1 MSRILRRPMFR
12 GGPVDSRGSGIT
24 SGLDKPKRGLVDEP
38 GGYAGISMSGLKNYA
53 DIFGGSGSGSTS
65 GGQIT
70 NKARSSI
77 NNRNPFKMSGYT
89 PRQFAPSSFRDELR
103 ALSIPGLKTIGLT
116 GSPFAAVG
124 GLAYLNRPK
133 NLEALQIMKDEPSST
148 FDETGAFEFDDYTKR
163 LIEAEKGDSEKISF
177 TDALFMD
184 PETKTY
190 PKIFGRTEDRD
201 KQQEIEKKIDKAED
215 ARIDVLKAL
224 TADEA
229 YEVAEKKP
237 GKEIEIKSKVKDK
250 DTEEST
256 ELTVKDYIKM
266 LGGDKARRRD
276 TSDLL
281 AQASAAFLGTGS
293 VREGL
298 SEFMNKVAASGPGR
312 LEKIEQAAA
321 TLDIKDKISSK
332 RAAEQLKNLLGTK
345 DYEAMLRLRMSDPS
359 LQSFETNLVDTAK
372 SLGKSYKNL
381 GVIGNTINKKYGS
394 GSFGGEVS
402 DDTDYVEGK
411 YYIQDTGDGEK
422 IVFKI
427 VEGKAQEV
435 HRII

>member
-24 SGLDKPKRGLVDEP
+24 SGLDKPKRGLVNEP
-38 GGYAGISMSGLKNYA
+38 GGYAGEKSGMDFLRNALLGPRFLDSNFQSPMKFKPGTGFGFMTPERQSPGLIKIGEGISE
-53 DIFGGSGSGSTS
+53 
-65 GGQIT
+65 
-70 NKARSSI
+70 
-77 NNRNPFKMSGYT
+77 RNPRFDTLGI
-89 PRQFAPSSFRDELR
+89 DELSKPVTYG
-103 ALSIPGLKTIGLT
+103 ASQEADMKKSDLEMGEGDVDLSEEDKKGLNEFYESIGVKEKVEDYEGGKPDVEKTDKIIDLSNTEGT
-116 GSPFAAVG
+116 GG
-124 GLAYLNRPK
+124 N
-133 NLEALQIMKDEPSST
+133 E
-148 FDETGAFEFDDYTKR
+148 
-163 LIEAEKGDSEKISF
+163 
-177 TDALFMD
+177 
-184 PETKTY
+184 
-190 PKIFGRTEDRD
+190 
-201 KQQEIEKKIDKAED
+201 
-215 ARIDVLKAL
+215 
-224 TADEA
+224 
-229 YEVAEKKP
+229 
-237 GKEIEIKSKVKDK
+237 
-250 DTEEST
+250 EEST

-281 AQASAAFLGTGS
+281 AKASAAFLGTGD
-293 VREGL
+293 VKEGF
-298 SEFMNKVAASGPGR
+298 SEFMNQVAASGPGR

-321 TLDIKDKISSK
+321 TLDIKDKIASK

-394 GSFGGEVS
+394 GSFGGEVG
-402 DDTDYVEGK
+402 DDVNYVEGK
-411 YYIQDTGDGEK
+411 FYIQDTGTGEK

-427 VEGKAQEV
+427 IKGKAEEV

>member
-24 SGLDKPKRGLVDEP
+24 SGLDKPKRGLVNEP
-38 GGYAGISMSGLKNYA
+38 GGYAGEKSGMDFLRNALLGPRFLDPNFQSPMKFKPGTGFGFMTPERQSPGLIKIGESISE
-53 DIFGGSGSGSTS
+53 
-65 GGQIT
+65 
-70 NKARSSI
+70 
-77 NNRNPFKMSGYT
+77 RNPRLDTLGI
-89 PRQFAPSSFRDELR
+89 DELSKPVTYG
-103 ALSIPGLKTIGLT
+103 ASQEADMKKSDLEMGEGDVDLSEEDKKGLNEFYESIG
-116 GSPFAAVG
+116 VKEKVEDYKG
-124 GLAYLNRPK
+124 G
-133 NLEALQIMKDEPSST
+133 EP
-148 FDETGAFEFDDYTKR
+148 
-163 LIEAEKGDSEKISF
+163 
-177 TDALFMD
+177 
-184 PETKTY
+184 
-190 PKIFGRTEDRD
+190 D
-201 KQQEIEKKIDKAED
+201 KIEKTDKIIDLSNTEGTDGDK
-215 ARIDVLKAL
+215 
-224 TADEA
+224 
-229 YEVAEKKP
+229 
-237 GKEIEIKSKVKDK
+237 
-250 DTEEST
+250 EEST
-256 ELTVKDYIKM
+256 ELTVKDYVKM

-321 TLDIKDKISSK
+321 SLDIKDKIASK

-372 SLGKSYKNL
+372 SLGKSYKNI

-402 DDTDYVEGK
+402 DDTNYVEGK
-411 YYIQDTGDGEK
+411 YYIQDTGTGEK

-427 VEGKAQEV
+427 IEGEAKEV

>member
-1 MSRILRRPMFR
+1 
-12 GGPVDSRGSGIT
+12 
-24 SGLDKPKRGLVDEP
+24 
-38 GGYAGISMSGLKNYA
+38 
-53 DIFGGSGSGSTS
+53 
-65 GGQIT
+65 
-70 NKARSSI
+70 
-77 NNRNPFKMSGYT
+77 
-89 PRQFAPSSFRDELR
+89 
-103 ALSIPGLKTIGLT
+103 
-116 GSPFAAVG
+116 
-124 GLAYLNRPK
+124 
-133 NLEALQIMKDEPSST
+133 MKDEPSST
-148 FDETGAFEFDDYTKR
+148 FDETGAFEFDDYTKK

-237 GKEIEIKSKVKDK
+237 GKEIEIKPKVKDK

-321 TLDIKDKISSK
+321 TLDIKDKIASK

-402 DDTDYVEGK
+402 DDTNYVEGK
-411 YYIQDTGDGEK
+411 YYIQDTGGGEK

>member
-24 SGLDKPKRGLVDEP
+24 SGLDKPKRGLVNEP
-38 GGYAGISMSGLKNYA
+38 GGYAGEKSGMDFLRNALLGERFTNPNYVSPMKFKSGTGFGFMTPERQSPGLIKIGEGISE
-53 DIFGGSGSGSTS
+53 
-65 GGQIT
+65 
-70 NKARSSI
+70 
-77 NNRNPFKMSGYT
+77 RNPRFDTLGI
-89 PRQFAPSSFRDELR
+89 DELSKPVTYG
-103 ALSIPGLKTIGLT
+103 ASQEADMKKSDLEMGEGDVDLSEEDKKGLNEFYESIG
-116 GSPFAAVG
+116 VKEKVEDYKG
-124 GLAYLNRPK
+124 G
-133 NLEALQIMKDEPSST
+133 EP
-148 FDETGAFEFDDYTKR
+148 
-163 LIEAEKGDSEKISF
+163 
-177 TDALFMD
+177 
-184 PETKTY
+184 
-190 PKIFGRTEDRD
+190 D
-201 KQQEIEKKIDKAED
+201 KIEKTDKI
-215 ARIDVLKAL
+215 IDLSN
-224 TADEA
+224 TEGTGGN
-229 YEVAEKKP
+229 E
-237 GKEIEIKSKVKDK
+237 
-250 DTEEST
+250 EEST

-321 TLDIKDKISSK
+321 SLDIKDKIASK
-332 RAAEQLKNLLGTK
+332 RADEQLKTLLGK
-345 DYEAMLRLRMSDPS
+345 ADYEAMLKLRMSDPS

-372 SLGKSYKNL
+372 SLGKSYKNI

-402 DDTDYVEGK
+402 DDTNYVEGK
-411 YYIQDTGDGEK
+411 YYIQDTGTGEK

-427 VEGKAQEV
+427 VEGKAEEV

>member
-24 SGLDKPKRGLVDEP
+24 SGLMDGGRVGMFEGGIPTSMMEELTGGANKVRSGSQIANAAKNRIYSKAIGPAITAFQKRFPLLASSTSAMSVP
-38 GGYAGISMSGLKNYA
+38 SLSTVSGLA
-53 DIFGGSGSGSTS
+53 
-65 GGQIT
+65 
-70 NKARSSI
+70 A
-77 NNRNPFKMSGYT
+77 P
-89 PRQFAPSSFRDELR
+89 FAPV
-103 ALSIPGLKTIGLT
+103 A
-116 GSPFAAVG
+116 

-148 FDETGAFEFDDYTKR
+148 FDETGAFEFDDYTKK

-237 GKEIEIKSKVKDK
+237 GKEIEIKPKVKDK

-321 TLDIKDKISSK
+321 TLDIKDKIASK

-411 YYIQDTGDGEK
+411 YYIQDTGGGEK

>member
-1 MSRILRRPMFR
+1 MTPERQSP
-12 GGPVDSRGSGIT
+12 
-24 SGLDKPKRGLVDEP
+24 GLIKIGE
-38 GGYAGISMSGLKNYA
+38 GISE
-53 DIFGGSGSGSTS
+53 
-65 GGQIT
+65 
-70 NKARSSI
+70 
-77 NNRNPFKMSGYT
+77 RNPRFDTLGI
-89 PRQFAPSSFRDELR
+89 DELSKPVTYG
-103 ALSIPGLKTIGLT
+103 ASQEADMKKSDLEMGEGDVDLSEEDKKGLNEFYESIG
-116 GSPFAAVG
+116 VKEKVEDYKG
-124 GLAYLNRPK
+124 G
-133 NLEALQIMKDEPSST
+133 EP
-148 FDETGAFEFDDYTKR
+148 
-163 LIEAEKGDSEKISF
+163 
-177 TDALFMD
+177 
-184 PETKTY
+184 
-190 PKIFGRTEDRD
+190 D
-201 KQQEIEKKIDKAED
+201 KIEKTDKI
-215 ARIDVLKAL
+215 IDLSN
-224 TADEA
+224 TEGTGGN
-229 YEVAEKKP
+229 E
-237 GKEIEIKSKVKDK
+237 
-250 DTEEST
+250 EEST

-321 TLDIKDKISSK
+321 SLDIKDKIASK

-372 SLGKSYKNL
+372 SLGKSYKNI

-402 DDTDYVEGK
+402 DDTNYVEGK
-411 YYIQDTGDGEK
+411 YYIQDTGTGEK

-427 VEGKAQEV
+427 VEGKAEEV

>member
-24 SGLDKPKRGLVDEP
+24 SGLDKPKRGLVNEP
-38 GGYAGISMSGLKNYA
+38 GGYAGEKSGMDFLRNALLGPRFLDPNFQSPMKFKPGTGFGFMTPERQSPGLIKIGEGMSE
-53 DIFGGSGSGSTS
+53 
-65 GGQIT
+65 
-70 NKARSSI
+70 
-77 NNRNPFKMSGYT
+77 RNPRLDTLGI
-89 PRQFAPSSFRDELR
+89 DELSKPVTYG
-103 ALSIPGLKTIGLT
+103 ASQEADMKKSDLEMGEGDVDLSEEDKKGLNEFYESIG
-116 GSPFAAVG
+116 VKEKVEDYKG
-124 GLAYLNRPK
+124 G
-133 NLEALQIMKDEPSST
+133 EP
-148 FDETGAFEFDDYTKR
+148 
-163 LIEAEKGDSEKISF
+163 
-177 TDALFMD
+177 
-184 PETKTY
+184 
-190 PKIFGRTEDRD
+190 D
-201 KQQEIEKKIDKAED
+201 KIEKTDKIIDLSNTEGTDGDK
-215 ARIDVLKAL
+215 
-224 TADEA
+224 
-229 YEVAEKKP
+229 
-237 GKEIEIKSKVKDK
+237 
-250 DTEEST
+250 EEST
-256 ELTVKDYIKM
+256 ELTVKDYVKM

-321 TLDIKDKISSK
+321 SLDIKDKIASK

-372 SLGKSYKNL
+372 SLGKSYKNI

-402 DDTDYVEGK
+402 DDTNYVEGK
-411 YYIQDTGDGEK
+411 YYIQDTGTGEK

-427 VEGKAQEV
+427 VEGKAEEV

>member
-24 SGLDKPKRGLVDEP
+24 SGLDKPKRGLVNEP
-38 GGYAGISMSGLKNYA
+38 GGYAGEKSGMDFLRNALLGERFTNPNYVSPMKFKPGTGFGFMTPERQSPGLIKIGEGISE
-53 DIFGGSGSGSTS
+53 
-65 GGQIT
+65 
-70 NKARSSI
+70 
-77 NNRNPFKMSGYT
+77 RNPRFDTLGI
-89 PRQFAPSSFRDELR
+89 DELSKPVTYG
-103 ALSIPGLKTIGLT
+103 ASQEADMKKSDLEMGEGDVDLSEEDKKGLNEFYESIGVKEKVEDYEGGKPDVEKTDKIIDLSKTEGT
-116 GSPFAAVG
+116 GG
-124 GLAYLNRPK
+124 N
-133 NLEALQIMKDEPSST
+133 E
-148 FDETGAFEFDDYTKR
+148 
-163 LIEAEKGDSEKISF
+163 
-177 TDALFMD
+177 
-184 PETKTY
+184 
-190 PKIFGRTEDRD
+190 
-201 KQQEIEKKIDKAED
+201 
-215 ARIDVLKAL
+215 
-224 TADEA
+224 
-229 YEVAEKKP
+229 
-237 GKEIEIKSKVKDK
+237 
-250 DTEEST
+250 EEST

-281 AQASAAFLGTGS
+281 AKASAAFLGTGS
-293 VREGL
+293 VKEGL
-298 SEFMNKVAASGPGR
+298 SEFMNQVAASGPGR

-321 TLDIKDKISSK
+321 TLDIKDKIASK

-372 SLGKSYKNL
+372 SLGKSYKNI

-402 DDTDYVEGK
+402 DDTNYVEGK
-411 YYIQDTGDGEK
+411 YYIQDTGTGEK

-427 VEGKAQEV
+427 VEGKAEEV

>member
-24 SGLDKPKRGLVDEP
+24 SGLDKPKRGLVNEP
-38 GGYAGISMSGLKNYA
+38 GGYAGEKSGMDFLKNALNKYVLGERFTNPNY
-53 DIFGGSGSGSTS
+53 ISPMKFQSGTGFGFMSPKNQAPGLINIG
-65 GGQIT
+65 
-70 NKARSSI
+70 KAISD
-77 NNRNPFKMSGYT
+77 KT
-89 PRQFAPSSFRDELR
+89 PRMDELGIDE
-103 ALSIPGLKTIGLT
+103 LSKPVTYGASQEADMKKSDLEMGEGDVDLSEEDKKGLNEFYESIG
-116 GSPFAAVG
+116 VKEKVEDYKG
-124 GLAYLNRPK
+124 G
-133 NLEALQIMKDEPSST
+133 EP
-148 FDETGAFEFDDYTKR
+148 
-163 LIEAEKGDSEKISF
+163 
-177 TDALFMD
+177 
-184 PETKTY
+184 
-190 PKIFGRTEDRD
+190 D
-201 KQQEIEKKIDKAED
+201 KIEKTDKIIDLSNTEGTGGDK
-215 ARIDVLKAL
+215 
-224 TADEA
+224 
-229 YEVAEKKP
+229 
-237 GKEIEIKSKVKDK
+237 
-250 DTEEST
+250 EEST
-256 ELTVKDYIKM
+256 ELTVKDYVKM

-321 TLDIKDKISSK
+321 SLDIKDKIASK
-332 RAAEQLKNLLGTK
+332 RAEEQLKMLLGK
-345 DYEAMLRLRMSDPS
+345 ADYEAMLKLRMSDPS

-372 SLGKSYKNL
+372 SLGKSYKNI

-402 DDTDYVEGK
+402 DDTNYVEGK
-411 YYIQDTGDGEK
+411 YYIQDTGTGEK

-427 VEGKAQEV
+427 VEGKAEEV

>member
-24 SGLDKPKRGLVDEP
+24 SGLDKPKRGLVNEP
-38 GGYAGISMSGLKNYA
+38 GGYAGEKSGMDFLKNALNKYVLGSKTQIGNTSPFSA
-53 DIFGGSGSGSTS
+53 NTLPQKSSFEQIISNNQFGNQDPTKIKDVTIEDKIES
-65 GGQIT
+65 
-70 NKARSSI
+70 
-77 NNRNPFKMSGYT
+77 YT
-89 PRQFAPSSFRDELR
+89 PDNEVIREILERQSTYVDDDGVERSTTTGEEIIVPS
-103 ALSIPGLKTIGLT
+103 KTIPQDGFLPT
-116 GSPFAAVG
+116 PGP
-124 GLAYLNRPK
+124 
-133 NLEALQIMKDEPSST
+133 
-148 FDETGAFEFDDYTKR
+148 
-163 LIEAEKGDSEKISF
+163 EKGV
-177 TDALFMD
+177 
-184 PETKTY
+184 
-190 PKIFGRTEDRD
+190 
-201 KQQEIEKKIDKAED
+201 IEKTDKI
-215 ARIDVLKAL
+215 IDLSN
-224 TADEA
+224 TEGTGGN
-229 YEVAEKKP
+229 E
-237 GKEIEIKSKVKDK
+237 
-250 DTEEST
+250 EEST
-256 ELTVKDYIKM
+256 ELTVKDYVKM

-321 TLDIKDKISSK
+321 SLDIKDKIASK
-332 RAAEQLKNLLGTK
+332 RADEQLKTLLGK
-345 DYEAMLRLRMSDPS
+345 ADYEAMLRLRMSDPS

-372 SLGKSYKNL
+372 SLGKSYKNM

-402 DDTDYVEGK
+402 DDTNYVEGK
-411 YYIQDTGDGEK
+411 YYIQDTGTGEK

-427 VEGKAQEV
+427 VEGKAEEV

>member
-24 SGLDKPKRGLVDEP
+24 SGLDKPKRGLVNEP
-38 GGYAGISMSGLKNYA
+38 GGYAGEKSGMDFLRNALLGPRFLDPNFQSPMKFKPGTGFGFMTPERQSPGLIKIGEGISE
-53 DIFGGSGSGSTS
+53 
-65 GGQIT
+65 
-70 NKARSSI
+70 
-77 NNRNPFKMSGYT
+77 RNPRFDTLGI
-89 PRQFAPSSFRDELR
+89 DELSKPVTYG
-103 ALSIPGLKTIGLT
+103 ASQEADMKKSDLEMGEGDVDLSEEDKKGLNEFYESIG
-116 GSPFAAVG
+116 VKEKVEDYKG
-124 GLAYLNRPK
+124 G
-133 NLEALQIMKDEPSST
+133 EP
-148 FDETGAFEFDDYTKR
+148 
-163 LIEAEKGDSEKISF
+163 
-177 TDALFMD
+177 
-184 PETKTY
+184 
-190 PKIFGRTEDRD
+190 D
-201 KQQEIEKKIDKAED
+201 KIEKTDKIIDLSNTEGTDGDK
-215 ARIDVLKAL
+215 
-224 TADEA
+224 
-229 YEVAEKKP
+229 
-237 GKEIEIKSKVKDK
+237 
-250 DTEEST
+250 EEST

-321 TLDIKDKISSK
+321 SLDIKDKIASK

-372 SLGKSYKNL
+372 SLGKSYKNI

-402 DDTDYVEGK
+402 DDTNYVEGK
-411 YYIQDTGDGEK
+411 YYIQDTGTGEK

-427 VEGKAQEV
+427 VEGKAEEV

>member
-24 SGLDKPKRGLVDEP
+24 SGLDKPKRGLVNEP
-38 GGYAGISMSGLKNYA
+38 GGYAGEKSGMDFLRNALLGPRFLDPNFQSPMKFKPGTGFGFMTPERQSPGLIKIGEGMSE
-53 DIFGGSGSGSTS
+53 
-65 GGQIT
+65 
-70 NKARSSI
+70 
-77 NNRNPFKMSGYT
+77 RNPRLDTLGI
-89 PRQFAPSSFRDELR
+89 DELSKPVTYG
-103 ALSIPGLKTIGLT
+103 ASQEADMKKSDLEMGEGDVDLSEEDKKGLNEFYESIG
-116 GSPFAAVG
+116 VKEKVEDYKG
-124 GLAYLNRPK
+124 G
-133 NLEALQIMKDEPSST
+133 EP
-148 FDETGAFEFDDYTKR
+148 
-163 LIEAEKGDSEKISF
+163 
-177 TDALFMD
+177 
-184 PETKTY
+184 
-190 PKIFGRTEDRD
+190 D
-201 KQQEIEKKIDKAED
+201 KIEKTDKIIDLSNTEGTDGDK
-215 ARIDVLKAL
+215 
-224 TADEA
+224 
-229 YEVAEKKP
+229 
-237 GKEIEIKSKVKDK
+237 
-250 DTEEST
+250 EEST
-256 ELTVKDYIKM
+256 ELTVKDYVKM

-321 TLDIKDKISSK
+321 SLDIKDKIASK
-332 RAAEQLKNLLGTK
+332 RAEEQLKMLLGRD
-345 DYEAMLRLRMSDPS
+345 DYQAMLKLRMSDPS

-372 SLGKSYKNL
+372 SLGKSYKNI

-402 DDTDYVEGK
+402 DDTNYVEGK
-411 YYIQDTGDGEK
+411 YYIQDTGTGEK

-427 VEGKAQEV
+427 IEGEAKEV

>member
-24 SGLDKPKRGLVDEP
+24 SGLDKPKRGLVNEP
-38 GGYAGISMSGLKNYA
+38 GGYAGEKSGMDFLRNALLGPRFLDPNFQSPMKFKPGTGFGFMTPERQSPGLIKIGEGMSE
-53 DIFGGSGSGSTS
+53 
-65 GGQIT
+65 
-70 NKARSSI
+70 
-77 NNRNPFKMSGYT
+77 RNPRLDTLGI
-89 PRQFAPSSFRDELR
+89 DELSKPVTYG
-103 ALSIPGLKTIGLT
+103 ASQEADMKKSDLEMGEGDVDLSEEDKKGLNEFYESIG
-116 GSPFAAVG
+116 VKEKVEDYKG
-124 GLAYLNRPK
+124 G
-133 NLEALQIMKDEPSST
+133 EP
-148 FDETGAFEFDDYTKR
+148 
-163 LIEAEKGDSEKISF
+163 
-177 TDALFMD
+177 
-184 PETKTY
+184 
-190 PKIFGRTEDRD
+190 D
-201 KQQEIEKKIDKAED
+201 KIEKTDKIIDLSNTEGTDGDK
-215 ARIDVLKAL
+215 
-224 TADEA
+224 
-229 YEVAEKKP
+229 
-237 GKEIEIKSKVKDK
+237 
-250 DTEEST
+250 EEST
-256 ELTVKDYIKM
+256 ELTVKDYVKM

-321 TLDIKDKISSK
+321 SLDIKDKIASK

-372 SLGKSYKNL
+372 SLGKSYKNI

-402 DDTDYVEGK
+402 DDTNYVEGK
-411 YYIQDTGDGEK
+411 YYIQDTGTGEK

-427 VEGKAQEV
+427 IEGEAKEV